1 MKQNK
6 LIITLILILSFG
18 ILISG
23 CTTVTN
29 INTNNTYI
37 IEGTVS
43 LDQGTVEDVILK
55 IEDNQ
60 GISTINPD
68 SNGQWSAIIS
78 EGNVSVKPRYDRDS
92 DGSNDYAFSPSIW
105 SDYVNKDIYN
115 IDFTGTY
122 GASSYSA
129 VQEMLGEW
137 EFYYKFASTQYTET
151 YVFNELRQD
160 SETGKYYAYGYK
172 AGETSSTLRIQ
183 SYGTN
188 HTTVATYYEKE
199 DMYTVLWLSPDL
211 ARYGSYFEFDFTSTN
226 KVSGYFYLIS
236 DGELASADPMNGTRT
251 STNIS
256 SLSTKNVI
264 STSSYD
270 NLIEELKQKQNESNM
285 ISEQGSSIDANEKI
299 KIKENALEIQSQ

>member
-60 GISTINPD
+60 GITTINPD
-68 SNGQWSAIIS
+68 SNGQWNAIIS
-78 EGNVSVKPRYDRDS
+78 QGNVSVKPRYDRDS
-92 DGSNDYAFSPSIW
+92 DGSNDYAFRPSIW

-137 EFYYKFASTQYTET
+137 EFSYTIASTDYIEY
-151 YVFNELRQD
+151 YVFDELRQD

-172 AGETSSTLRIQ
+172 EGEYSSSSGYRSYNNETS
-183 SYGTN
+183 
-188 HTTVATYYEKE
+188 VATYYDKE
-199 DMYTVLWLSPDL
+199 DMYTVLWLSEL
-211 ARYGSYFEFDFTSTN
+211 KERYGSYFEFSFTSTDE
-226 KVSGYFYLIS
+226 VSGYFYLIS

-251 STNIS
+251 TTNIS
-256 SLSTKNVI
+256 TLNIKNMI

-270 NLIEELKQKQNESNM
+270 DLIEELKQKQNESNM
-285 ISEQGSSIDANEKI
+285 ISEQASSIDANEKI
-299 KIKENALEIQSQ
+299 KIKENALEVQSK